1 MSLPKPIHILL
12 ATPCYGGVLHRG
24 YFHSVLQL
32 QKLCQIHDIQLTV
45 HTMGN
50 ESLIQ
55 RARNYYV
62 ALALSNPHI
71 THLFYVDADISFNPQ
86 SVIRMIKSNKDITC
100 GIYPKKGLNWDKIQE
115 NSIQKLESIQPL
127 SLDYVINIKQ
137 GEIKIEDG
145 YIPCLY
151 GGNGFMMIKRE
162 VIETLRD
169 KYPETKYKNDVSGYD
184 SHEVRDHFYA
194 LFDCFIC
201 PDTKR
206 YLSEDYAFCQRCINS
221 GYTIWADL
229 LCNLNHTG
237 TYEFKGS
244 FGQYMT
250 HLHNQSTK
258 EIEEQ
263 IQSLQNKKQELQEEE
278 SSTNKQSTE

>member
-32 QKLCQIHDIQLTV
+32 QKLCQIHDIQLTT
-45 HTMGN
+45 HTIGN

-71 THLFYVDADISFNPQ
+71 THLFFVDADISFNPQ
-86 SVIRMIKSNKDITC
+86 SVIRMIQSNKDITC
-100 GIYPKKGLNWDKIQE
+100 GIYPKKGLNIEQIQQ
-115 NSIQKLESIQPL
+115 NSKEPLQSIIPL

-137 GEIKIEDG
+137 GEIKIQDG

-151 GGNGFMMIKRE
+151 GGNGFMMIKKD
-162 VIETLRD
+162 VLETLRD
-169 KYPETKYKNDVSGYD
+169 KYPETKYKNDVTGYD
-184 SHEVRDHFYA
+184 TPELREHFYA

-221 GYTIWADL
+221 GYTSRADL

-237 TYEFKGS
+237 TFEFRGS

-250 HLHNQSTK
+250 HLHNQQSADIK
-258 EIEEQ
+258 E
-263 IQSLQNKKQELQEEE
+263 QSKKDNQEE
-278 SSTNKQSTE
+278 STNKQSSDSL

>member
-32 QKLCQIHDIQLTV
+32 QKLCQIHDIQLTI
-45 HTMGN
+45 HTIGN

-71 THLFYVDADISFNPQ
+71 THLFFVDADISFNPQ
-86 SVIRMIKSNKDITC
+86 SVIRMIQSNKDITC
-100 GIYPKKGLNWDKIQE
+100 GIYPKKGLNIEQIQQ
-115 NSIQKLESIQPL
+115 NSKEPLQSIIPL
-127 SLDYVINIKQ
+127 SLDYVINIQK
-137 GEIKIEDG
+137 GEIQIQDG

-151 GGNGFMMIKRE
+151 GGNGFMMIKRD
-162 VIETLRD
+162 VLETLRD
-169 KYPETKYKNDVSGYD
+169 KYPETKYKNDVNGYD
-184 SHEVRDHFYA
+184 APELREHFYA

-201 PDTKR
+201 PETKR

-237 TYEFKGS
+237 TYDFRGS

-250 HLHNQSTK
+250 HLHNQQTND
-258 EIEEQ
+258 IQEQ
-263 IQSLQNKKQELQEEE
+263 IKSLRMKKENQEE
-278 SSTNKQSTE
+278 STNKQSSDSL